1 MDTQVLAKEVTSET
15 KKRRPRPELI
25 NSRRRPQTVEEY
37 DRAVREVLA
46 WAEERSGQQGPG
58 PNEKPKAR

>member
-15 KKRRPRPELI
+15 KKRRPRQELI